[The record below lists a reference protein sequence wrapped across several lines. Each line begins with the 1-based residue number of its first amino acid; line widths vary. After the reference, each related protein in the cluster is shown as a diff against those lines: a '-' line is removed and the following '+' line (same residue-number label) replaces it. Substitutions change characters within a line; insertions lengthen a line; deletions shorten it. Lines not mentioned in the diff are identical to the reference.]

1 MADAVRLVRDNSA
14 DTDDEIGQR
23 PGLRHRL
30 GARAE
35 DRIRTARSTGVGN
48 LSKQRRYMGFWGSL
62 LVVKSDDQVSA
73 QLPDVTESHESVF
86 LDAEGGWR
94 VWAID
99 REDTISEKE
108 LSMMVERSEAPA
120 LCAYVMDSDCAVIEA
135 LGVRT
140 GFWRTC
146 LGRESMT
153 AYMAESGE
161 VVEEWFPSA
170 DESVRA
176 ALDWAKEAGAD
187 PSESRLAA
195 ALAAVPDPFVEPI
208 FVAML
213 EAMGVR
219 SFSDG

>member
-1 MADAVRLVRDNSA
+1 
-14 DTDDEIGQR
+14 
-23 PGLRHRL
+23 
-30 GARAE
+30 
-35 DRIRTARSTGVGN
+35 
-48 LSKQRRYMGFWGSL
+48 MGFWGSL
-62 LVVKSDDQVSA
+62 LAVKSDDQVSA
-73 QLPDVTESHESVF
+73 QLPEVSESNESVF
-86 LDAEGGWR
+86 LDSDGGWR

-99 REDTISEKE
+99 REDPISENE

-153 AYMAESGE
+153 AYMTESGE
-161 VVEEWFPSA
+161 TVGAWFLSA

-176 ALDWAKEAGAD
+176 ALDWARDAGCD
-187 PSESRLAA
+187 PSESRLAEV
-195 ALAAVPDPFVEPI
+195 LTAVPDPFVEPI

-213 EAMGVR
+213 EALGVR
-219 SFSDG
+219 SVSDD

>member
-1 MADAVRLVRDNSA
+1 
-14 DTDDEIGQR
+14 
-23 PGLRHRL
+23 
-30 GARAE
+30 
-35 DRIRTARSTGVGN
+35 
-48 LSKQRRYMGFWGSL
+48 MGFWGSF
-62 LVVKSDDQVSA
+62 LVVMSDEKVSA
-73 QLPDVTESHESVF
+73 RLPEVTESHESVL

-99 REDTISEKE
+99 RKDPISHNE
-108 LSMMVERSEAPA
+108 LSMMVEGSQGPA

-146 LGRESMT
+146 LGRDSMT

-161 VVEEWFPSA
+161 TVEGWFPTA

-176 ALDWAKEAGAD
+176 ALDWARDAGCD
-187 PSESRLAA
+187 PSESRLAEV
-195 ALAAVPDPFVEPI
+195 LAAVPGPFVEPI
-208 FVAML
+208 FVALL

-219 SFSDG
+219 SVSDG